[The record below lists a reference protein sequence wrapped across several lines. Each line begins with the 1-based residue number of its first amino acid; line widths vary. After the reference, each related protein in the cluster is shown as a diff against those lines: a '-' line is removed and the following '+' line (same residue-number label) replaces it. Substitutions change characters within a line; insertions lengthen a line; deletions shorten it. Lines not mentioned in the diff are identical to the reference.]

1 MHRRRFSMC
10 TASPAL
16 WNAWGAFSC
25 KVDFFNGLAI
35 IMHSAKSHFNYQFG
49 FFAITQHMK
58 KKKWNVTW
66 EHFSTLSSTPSHLF
80 AMLRC
85 CVVMSSPNRLS
96 IIPALQRE
104 SSRTLWAG
112 RETRSSWGRDSA
124 REVWEC
130 RKYRRWRATDGVAN
144 GRYMSDDDSAI
155 GTYFEKWKT
164 NFWNQE
170 QKQSKSGNIVE
181 KQISAMH
188 YIWIPTST
196 RTHRFSP
203 PTGIVCRAG
212 GPSM

>member
-1 MHRRRFSMC
+1 
-10 TASPAL
+10 
-16 WNAWGAFSC
+16 
-25 KVDFFNGLAI
+25 
-35 IMHSAKSHFNYQFG
+35 
-49 FFAITQHMK
+49 MK

-112 RETRSSWGRDSA
+112 RETRSSWGWDSA

-144 GRYMSDDDSAI
+144 GRYMSDDDSGI
-155 GTYFEKWKT
+155 GTLFREMEDKFFEIRSR
-164 NFWNQE
+164 NNQNP
-170 QKQSKSGNIVE
+170 K
-181 KQISAMH
+181 ISWRNKFRPC
-188 YIWIPTST
+188 IISE
-196 RTHRFSP
+196 FLLP
-203 PTGIVCRAG
+203 PELTDSVHLLASCAGQEGRRCRAARRAEIG
-212 GPSM
+212 KLA